1 MAFSVD
7 ELKDPHTMKQMAE
20 SLEEYLSVL
29 ENYVIING
37 LTEKEYDKA
46 VETVKK
52 LIKKLKKGDTSV
64 YSEDLEAVVDDLND
78 MQYPF

>member
-1 MAFSVD
+1 MAFSVN

-20 SLEEYLSVL
+20 SLEEYLSVI

-37 LTEKEYDKA
+37 LTEKEYEKA

>member
-1 MAFSVD
+1 MAFSVN

-20 SLEEYLSVL
+20 SLEEYLSVI

-64 YSEDLEAVVDDLND
+64 YSEDLESVVDDLND

>member
-7 ELKDPHTMKQMAE
+7 ELKDPHTMKLMAE
-20 SLEEYLSVL
+20 SLDEYLSVL

-64 YSEDLEAVVDDLND
+64 YTEDLEAVVDDLND

>member
-7 ELKDPHTMKQMAE
+7 ELKDPHTMKEMAE
-20 SLEEYLSVL
+20 SLEEYLSVI

-64 YSEDLEAVVDDLND
+64 YTEDLEAVVDDLND